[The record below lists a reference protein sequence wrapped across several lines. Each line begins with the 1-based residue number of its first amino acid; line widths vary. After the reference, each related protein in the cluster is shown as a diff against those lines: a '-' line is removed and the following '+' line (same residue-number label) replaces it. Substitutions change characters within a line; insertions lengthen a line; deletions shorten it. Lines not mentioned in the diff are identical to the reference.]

1 MFIEEQLYPV
11 PILNGTLTIT
21 DPDHPMYLMQSAT
34 VVLFAVD
41 VDHETL
47 HLDRTF
53 PLITYEVGLLSS
65 LRVNVVSVFSILLT
79 NDHTS

>member
-47 HLDRTF
+47 DLDRTF
-53 PLITYEVGLLSS
+53 PLITHKVGLLSS
-65 LRVNVVSVFSILLT
+65 RVNVVSVFSILLT